1 MTGLPADYYIKQ
13 MNERLSLIKEP
24 KVLLQ
29 ACCAPCSSYCLLA
42 LRDVASLGVYY
53 YNPNITL
60 ADEYEYRLSEIK
72 RLIGIYNDNPDR
84 ALTEE
89 CRQVDITKYLIKDKN
104 TENTNDNDI
113 LVDINTDIIINNYQT
128 KESLNDKL
136 VNINNSYVNKNYID
150 IIDAPYEPELF
161 LERTKGFESCPERGE
176 RCSICFDL
184 RLRKTAEEAKKL
196 GYDFFATT
204 LTLSPLKNADV
215 INAIG
220 EKISKDVGINYLP
233 TDFKKKNG
241 YKMSIELSKEFN
253 LYRQNYCGCIFS
265 KN

>member
-1 MTGLPADYYIKQ
+1 MNGLPADFYIKQ
-13 MNERLSLIKEP
+13 MNERLSAVDNP
-24 KVLLQ
+24 KVLIQ
-29 ACCAPCSSYCLLA
+29 ACCAPCSSYCLLT

-60 ADEYEYRLSEIK
+60 SDEYEYRYAEIK
-72 RLIGIYNDNPDR
+72 RLVGIYNENPDR
-84 ALTEE
+84 VLPED
-89 CRQVDITKYLIKDKN
+89 CRQVN
-104 TENTNDNDI
+104 
-113 LVDINTDIIINNYQT
+113 II
-128 KESLNDKL
+128 
-136 VNINNSYVNKNYID
+136 NSYVNNRID

-161 LERTKGFESCPERGE
+161 LEKTKGYESCPERGE

-184 RLRKTAEEAKKL
+184 RLRKTAEEALAL

-220 EKISKDVGINYLP
+220 EKISKEVGVKYLP

-241 YKMSIELSKEFN
+241 YKTSIELSKEFD

>member
-1 MTGLPADYYIKQ
+1 MH
-13 MNERLSLIKEP
+13 
-24 KVLLQ
+24 

-60 ADEYEYRLSEIK
+60 SEEYEYRYSEIK

-84 ALTEE
+84 VLSED
-89 CRQVDITKYLIKDKN
+89 CRQVD
-104 TENTNDNDI
+104 
-113 LVDINTDIIINNYQT
+113 
-128 KESLNDKL
+128 
-136 VNINNSYVNKNYID
+136 INNSYVNRNYIN
-150 IIDAPYEPELF
+150 IIDVPYEPQLF
-161 LERTKGFESCPERGE
+161 MEKTKGFETCPERGE

-220 EKISKDVGINYLP
+220 ERISSEVGIAYLP

>member
-1 MTGLPADYYIKQ
+1 MNGLPADFFIKQ
-13 MNERLSLIKEP
+13 MNERLSAVENP
-24 KVLLQ
+24 KVLIQ

-60 ADEYEYRLSEIK
+60 ADEYEYRFAEIK
-72 RLIGIYNDNPDR
+72 RLVGIYNDNPERVLPED
-84 ALTEE
+84 
-89 CRQVDITKYLIKDKN
+89 CRQVN
-104 TENTNDNDI
+104 
-113 LVDINTDIIINNYQT
+113 II
-128 KESLNDKL
+128 
-136 VNINNSYVNKNYID
+136 NSYVNNRID

-161 LERTKGFESCPERGE
+161 LEKTKGYESCPERGE

-184 RLRKTAEEAKKL
+184 RLRKTAEEALSL

-204 LTLSPLKNADV
+204 LTLSPLKNADL

-220 EKISKDVGINYLP
+220 EKISEEVGIKYLP

-241 YKMSIELSKEFN
+241 YKTSIELSKEFN

>member
-1 MTGLPADYYIKQ
+1 MNGLPADYYLRQ
-13 MNERLSLIKEP
+13 MNERLAAFDNP
-24 KVLLQ
+24 KVFMH

-60 ADEYEYRLSEIK
+60 SEEYEYRYSEIK

-84 ALTEE
+84 VLSED
-89 CRQVDITKYLIKDKN
+89 CRQVDIN
-104 TENTNDNDI
+104 
-113 LVDINTDIIINNYQT
+113 QG
-128 KESLNDKL
+128 
-136 VNINNSYVNKNYID
+136 YVNRNYIN
-150 IIDAPYEPELF
+150 IIHVPYEPQLF
-161 LERTKGFESCPERGE
+161 MEKTKGFETCPERGE

-220 EKISKDVGINYLP
+220 ERISSEVGIAYLP

>member
-13 MNERLSLIKEP
+13 MNERLSLVKEP
-24 KVLLQ
+24 RVLLQ

-42 LRDVASLGVYY
+42 LRDIASLGVYY

-84 ALTEE
+84 VLPED
-89 CRQVDITKYLIKDKN
+89 CQQVDIK
-104 TENTNDNDI
+104 
-113 LVDINTDIIINNYQT
+113 
-128 KESLNDKL
+128 
-136 VNINNSYVNKNYID
+136 NSYVNNYID

-161 LERTKGFESCPERGE
+161 LERTKGFELCPERGE

-220 EKISKDVGINYLP
+220 EKIAEDVGIKYLP

-241 YKMSIELSKEFN
+241 YKMSIELSKEFE
-253 LYRQNYCGCIFS
+253 LYRQNYCGCVFS
-265 KN
+265 KK

>member
-1 MTGLPADYYIKQ
+1 MNGLPADFFIKQ
-13 MNERLSLIKEP
+13 MNERLSSVENP
-24 KVLLQ
+24 KVLIQ

-60 ADEYEYRLSEIK
+60 TDEYEYRFAEIK
-72 RLIGIYNDNPDR
+72 RLVGIYNDNPDR
-84 ALTEE
+84 VLPED
-89 CRQVDITKYLIKDKN
+89 CRQVYITK
-104 TENTNDNDI
+104 
-113 LVDINTDIIINNYQT
+113 
-128 KESLNDKL
+128 
-136 VNINNSYVNKNYID
+136 SYVNNHID
-150 IIDAPYEPELF
+150 IIDAPYEPDLF
-161 LERTKGFESCPERGE
+161 LEKTKGYESCPERGE

-184 RLRKTAEEAKKL
+184 RLRKTAEEALAL

-204 LTLSPLKNADV
+204 LTLSPLKNADL

-220 EKISKDVGINYLP
+220 EKISEEVGIKYLP

-241 YKMSIELSKEFN
+241 YKTSIELSKEFD
-253 LYRQNYCGCIFS
+253 LYRQNYCGCIYS